1 MDTGYLDI
9 DSGQLSVKGENSS
22 DKRGLII
29 NIEEYRAKEKDS
41 HKEFF
46 PFFVKKCNIER
57 HRYKG
62 RPFLSIKGGQH
73 KYLSLCVY
81 MYNKLATEN

>member
-1 MDTGYLDI
+1 M
-9 DSGQLSVKGENSS
+9 DSGQLRVKGENSS

-29 NIEEYRAKEKDS
+29 DIEEYRAKEKDS
-41 HKEFF
+41 HKELF
-46 PFFVKKCNIER
+46 PLFVKKCKIER

-62 RPFLSIKGGQH
+62 KPFLSIKGGQH
-73 KYLSLCVY
+73 KYLSLCIY

>member
-1 MDTGYLDI
+1 MDTGYLDM

-22 DKRGLII
+22 NKRGLII

-41 HKEFF
+41 QKELF
-46 PFFVKKCNIER
+46 PFFVKKCNIKC

-62 RPFLSIKGGQH
+62 KPFLSIKGGQH